1 MSTVTHMI
9 SIVVNDQLKIFKI
22 FDILCFPLFPYMMM
36 TQKVSQMRDT
46 SEKVEKKYWFRVR
59 GAHIKVTTLERKA
72 YFFWKVEDLSC
83 GLQGILP
90 GVGLVESVKT
100 YVFWQKKVCLERDTR
115 EKVKK
120 K

>member
-100 YVFWQKKVCLERDTR
+100 YVFWQKKVCLERNTR
-115 EKVKK
+115 EKNKK